1 MNNIVI
7 VGGGGH
13 ARSCIET
20 INSTK
25 IFKIIGIVDEAY
37 EKDTFLYT
45 YKILGK
51 DKDLEKIKESCD
63 YACIGVGHIKEANV
77 RKKLFENLKEV
88 GYKIPKII
96 SSNSKISNSAEI
108 GEGTII
114 MSGVQINSGVKIG
127 KNCIINTGA
136 ILEHDVEIDDNC
148 HISTGVI
155 INGSSSIGHSSFLGS
170 GTIVRNNIK
179 IGRDSLIGMGSI
191 ILSDLQDESFFKR
204 KN

>member
-77 RKKLFENLKEV
+77 RKKLFESFSDKNFIQSGKN
-88 GYKIPKII
+88 GY
-96 SSNSKISNSAEI
+96 
-108 GEGTII
+108 
-114 MSGVQINSGVKIG
+114 QIN
-127 KNCIINTGA
+127 
-136 ILEHDVEIDDNC
+136 
-148 HISTGVI
+148 
-155 INGSSSIGHSSFLGS
+155 
-170 GTIVRNNIK
+170 
-179 IGRDSLIGMGSI
+179 
-191 ILSDLQDESFFKR
+191 
-204 KN
+204 